1 MLDELA
7 NKYQRDNANYQEKV
21 RQLQDEHE
29 EQIKTLSQQIEAE
42 QVHLHI
48 SKVLQIK
55 VRHSWLSITFWKD
68 VNLRE

>member
-1 MLDELA
+1 MRWTLVNIFHIFQIAEKRKTMLDELA

-42 QVHLHI
+42 QV
-48 SKVLQIK
+48 
-55 VRHSWLSITFWKD
+55 
-68 VNLRE
+68 